1 MRSRIMKRNLTAVAA
16 LGTLFIATVQATPAV
31 AARASAPTITFS
43 FCSTVGSVYRM
54 TCEAQWVGGTDPATA
69 RWTNAWN
76 TWIGPGDYNSATRRT
91 WVDGNCV
98 PGAFFAAKVTI
109 TDAAGAVT
117 EKVISGGRACV
128 R

>member
-1 MRSRIMKRNLTAVAA
+1 MKRNLTAVAA
-16 LGTLFIATVQATPAV
+16 LGALFFATVQATPA
-31 AARASAPTITFS
+31 AAALTSAPTITFS

-69 RWTNAWN
+69 RWSNVSN
-76 TWIGPGDYNSATRRT
+76 TWIDSGSYNSVTRRT
-91 WVDGNCV
+91 WVDGNCM
-98 PGAFFAAKVTI
+98 PGGFFAAKVTI

>member
-1 MRSRIMKRNLTAVAA
+1 MKRNLTAVVA
-16 LGTLFIATVQATPAV
+16 LGALSFAPVQATPA
-31 AARASAPTITFS
+31 AAALISAPTITFS

-54 TCEAQWVGGTDPATA
+54 TCEAQWEGGTDPATA
-69 RWTNAWN
+69 RWSNAWN
-76 TWIGPGDYNSATRRT
+76 TWVGPGDYNSVTRRT
-91 WVDGNCV
+91 WVDGNCI
-98 PGAFFAAKVTI
+98 PGSFFAAKVTI